1 MHLLDQENYS
11 SVLYSTSVTL
21 SDCCCYEDVGGNVV
35 EQIRPL
41 PYVCVYLGNLKCQH

>member
-11 SVLYSTSVTL
+11 SVLDFTGVTL
-21 SDCCCYEDVGGNVV
+21 GGCCCYDDVGGNLV

-41 PYVCVYLGNLKCQH
+41 PYVCAYLGNLEFQH